1 MQGMAKGMDSTPSF
15 FWAGGVGGSLG
26 IPPYQGIPSVC
37 CEVTMITERM
47 LSCCMMY
54 ANPPFSIRTAQSR
67 AGSNFYT
74 QKFRGRG
81 LNV

>member
-37 CEVTMITERM
+37 CEVTMITGTDVIM
-47 LSCCMMY
+47 LYDVCK
-54 ANPPFSIRTAQSR
+54 PPIFNTHSPKQGGI
-67 AGSNFYT
+67 
-74 QKFRGRG
+74 
-81 LNV
+81 